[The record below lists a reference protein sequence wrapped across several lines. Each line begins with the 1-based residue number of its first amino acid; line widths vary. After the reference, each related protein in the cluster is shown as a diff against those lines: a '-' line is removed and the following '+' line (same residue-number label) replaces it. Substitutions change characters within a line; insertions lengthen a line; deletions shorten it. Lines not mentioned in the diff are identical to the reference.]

1 MVIEQAETRL
11 AEEEKR
17 VKMYLHPEIMSHLMK
32 TCQKVLI
39 QEHAA
44 LLQDE
49 FQNLLDNDR
58 QDDLAR
64 MYSLLSRIPEGLEPL
79 RRKFETHV
87 RNAGLSAVEK
97 VANEGG
103 DSLDPKVYVDAL
115 LEVHSR
121 YQVLVNVAFKGEAE
135 FVRSLD
141 NVCYPCTLMIH
152 SEGLLTPYN

>member
-1 MVIEQAETRL
+1 MVMEQAETRL
-11 AEEEKR
+11 TEEEGR

-103 DSLDPKVYVDAL
+103 DALDPKVYVDAL

-121 YQVLVNVAFKGEAE
+121 YQILVNVAFKGEAE

-141 NVCYPCTLMIH
+141 NVCCPYTLMIQ
-152 SEGLLTPYN
+152 SEGL

>member
-1 MVIEQAETRL
+1 
-11 AEEEKR
+11 
-17 VKMYLHPEIMSHLMK
+17 MYLHPEIMNHLMK

-44 LLQDE
+44 LLQEE

-64 MYSLLSRIPEGLEPL
+64 MYNLLSRIQDGLEPL

-97 VANEGG
+97 VANDGG
-103 DSLDPKVYVDAL
+103 DSLDPKIYVDAL

-141 NVCYPCTLMIH
+141 NVTLDFFLRIH
-152 SEGLLTPYN
+152 VKVVNTLYLGLPRVREP